1 MSERDRDLVQSVD
14 RAISILEALAKEKNG
29 CGVTELSNATGLHK
43 TTVFRLLSTLMS
55 RGYVEK
61 DLNSDHYRLG
71 IRILLLGSAILDRMD
86 LRNVAKPYI
95 QALANKTKEVVHI
108 AILDEGEAV
117 YIDKEESTDHSIRMY
132 SQIGKRGPLH
142 CTGVGK
148 ILLAWLSDAE
158 VEKIIEQKGMFRYTK
173 NTITNLQQLKE
184 ELASIRERGYGFDE
198 LEHEEGIRCVAAPI
212 YDQSGKVIAAISLT
226 GPIIYVTQ
234 YRMPELTEEILKTAR
249 EISYQLGYLK

>member
-148 ILLAWLSDAE
+148 ILLAWLSDTE